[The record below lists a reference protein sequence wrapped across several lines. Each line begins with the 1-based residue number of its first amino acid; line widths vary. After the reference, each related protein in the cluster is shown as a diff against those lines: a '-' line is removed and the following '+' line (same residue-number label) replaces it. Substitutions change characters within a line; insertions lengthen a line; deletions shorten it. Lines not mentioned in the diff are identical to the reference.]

1 MSRFWQHFISNGSG
15 DLPVPGPEP
24 TPPPSEGEALD
35 AFSRVVVYVAE
46 TLRPAVVNL
55 RGERGRSGGSR
66 PRLLLAPAG
75 FLLTNHPLVQGPRPL
90 PGRLRGRRA

>member
-35 AFSRVVVYVAE
+35 AFSRAVVYVAE

-66 PRLLLAPAG
+66 ARILSTPQCCFLPNPRLFQRQGTLPAAPRA
-75 FLLTNHPLVQGPRPL
+75 RP
-90 PGRLRGRRA
+90 A